1 MKLPH
6 RNSVP
11 LPPLHIRA
19 RPVRIQNVRPP
30 QNLVRPARIL
40 MVVGPHLGDSVPD
53 MQVNIGHVGKD
64 INVVVFVD
72 IYIFTM

>member
-1 MKLPH
+1 
-6 RNSVP
+6 
-11 LPPLHIRA
+11 
-19 RPVRIQNVRPP
+19 
-30 QNLVRPARIL
+30 